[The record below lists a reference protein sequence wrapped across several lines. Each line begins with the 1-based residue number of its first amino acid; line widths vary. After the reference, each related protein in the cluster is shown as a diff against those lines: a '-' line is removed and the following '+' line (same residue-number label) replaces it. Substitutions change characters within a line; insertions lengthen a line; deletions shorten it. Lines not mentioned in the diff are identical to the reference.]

1 MDLKDT
7 IRTIPD
13 FPKPGILFRD
23 ITPVLQHAEALSA
36 ALDLHLHAIG
46 DLLGHIDVVAGVE
59 SRGFLFGMALA
70 QRMGAGFVLVR
81 KPGKLPAETIEV
93 AYALEYGTDRL
104 QIHADA
110 ITPGQRVVV
119 VDRCDRINHLDAR
132 GVATQADGDGL
143 EARVAAQLGAH
154 LVDVRH
160 VAAPVLEAD
169 VAQLGAVLEDDLGG
183 RVVEEAVV
191 ERLAGVLVDERG
203 LGVDV
208 DDDKGAA
215 GTDAALEAADVAL
228 LSNDLGMLPKA
239 HALARDA
246 NAVIKQNLGFAL
258 GIMALMVVFTVLGR
272 LPLPLGVLG
281 HEGGTILVVLNG
293 LRLLGWRGRQPR
305 GEARRALEP
314 VAAG

>member
-1 MDLKDT
+1 MTAAIPLSPEGAERLKTLVQDR
-7 IRTIPD
+7 IRSIPD

-119 VDRCDRINHLDAR
+119 VDDLL
-132 GVATQADGDGL
+132 ATGGTAL
-143 EARVAAQLGAH
+143 ATCRLIEQLGGKI
-154 LVDVRH
+154 
-160 VAAPVLEAD
+160 
-169 VAQLGAVLEDDLGG
+169 Q
-183 RVVEEAVV
+183 
-191 ERLAGVLVDERG
+191 
-203 LGVDV
+203 
-208 DDDKGAA
+208 
-215 GTDAALEAADVAL
+215 AALFLIELVAL
-228 LSNDLGMLPKA
+228 
-239 HALARDA
+239 
-246 NAVIKQNLGFAL
+246 Q
-258 GIMALMVVFTVLGR
+258 GR
-272 LPLPLGVLG
+272 KRIESRRV
-281 HEGGTILVVLNG
+281 EAIL
-293 LRLLGWRGRQPR
+293 QY
-305 GEARRALEP
+305 
-314 VAAG
+314 